1 MHGASADGSSLRMN
15 KTTLPR
21 SLSLFALALSCGCTA
36 ATEPSDGPTGTTEDP
51 LAVTDDGWAS
61 PHRGGTGG
69 GAFQWDKCA
78 PDEVVVGITQNRG
91 QYVNTVGITCAKLAP
106 NGSLG
111 PDVPHYAR
119 GGRTDG
125 QFFTMHCPAGSA
137 VTGLWGYSHTYL
149 DVLAIRCDAAPFIG
163 HSVTYQNVGVGGGD
177 WFDDPCPNG
186 YVLHNLGLNWGNWID
201 GEQAVCAFVDPTLP
215 RPSPWNVVFHAP

>member
-1 MHGASADGSSLRMN
+1 MLRTRPGGAAE
-15 KTTLPR
+15 
-21 SLSLFALALSCGCTA
+21 A
-36 ATEPSDGPTGTTEDP
+36 SDDPIGTTEDP
-51 LAVTDDGWAS
+51 LAVTNDGWVS

-78 PDEVVVGITQNRG
+78 PDEVVVAITQNRG
-91 QYVNTVGITCAKLAP
+91 EYVNTVGITCAKLAP

-137 VTGLWGYSHTYL
+137 
-149 DVLAIRCDAAPFIG
+149 
-163 HSVTYQNVGVGGGD
+163 
-177 WFDDPCPNG
+177 
-186 YVLHNLGLNWGNWID
+186 NWID

-215 RPSPWNVVFHAP
+215 HRPPSNVVFHAL